1 MSPCLSYRYDL
12 IQNCWDNEPDKRP
25 TFAEIV
31 SRYHKDGLI
40 SASSMI
46 GSDSGYVLLGPEDQ
60 KRERDSRDTAE
71 TTDFTDDDSQSLMN
85 AILTHFQKSPPASFV
100 LDTFL
105 SAGGDKLKKAATIPS
120 NATLPD
126 LEYYMDM
133 ASNTLG
139 GSVIV
144 NHMMHEY
151 DNISIGEEE
160 KGDCEKRSNDHMTAS
175 INHMTYKDG
184 QEDHAVHKQVPKS
197 DLPNSNSDYIIMQSA
212 DPINPPT

>member
-60 KRERDSRDTAE
+60 KRYSDSRDTAE

-100 LDTFL
+100 LDTLL
-105 SAGGDKLKKAATIPS
+105 SAGGDKLKKAATLPS
-120 NATLPD
+120 NAALPD

-151 DNISIGEEE
+151 DNISMGEEE
-160 KGDCEKRSNDHMTAS
+160 KGDCEKLGDHMTTS

-184 QEDHAVHKQVPKS
+184 QEDCAVHKQVPKS
-197 DLPNSNSDYIIMQSA
+197 DLPKSNSDYIIMQSA